1 MLTNSPTSN
10 KDRTPFLSKSHVVY
24 NYTCPGCSKSYVGK
38 TDVTLFKRTREHG
51 WTQKDSAVYKHFSS
65 CHGYQDILAM
75 FRTNNFEVDT
85 KEFQI
90 NTVRNHLTV
99 LHNSDNWL
107 TLAFLESLTIKELN
121 PQLNDGIKATKA
133 PQLF

>member
-1 MLTNSPTSN
+1 
-10 KDRTPFLSKSHVVY
+10 
-24 NYTCPGCSKSYVGK
+24 
-38 TDVTLFKRTREHG
+38 
-51 WTQKDSAVYKHFSS
+51 
-65 CHGYQDILAM
+65 M